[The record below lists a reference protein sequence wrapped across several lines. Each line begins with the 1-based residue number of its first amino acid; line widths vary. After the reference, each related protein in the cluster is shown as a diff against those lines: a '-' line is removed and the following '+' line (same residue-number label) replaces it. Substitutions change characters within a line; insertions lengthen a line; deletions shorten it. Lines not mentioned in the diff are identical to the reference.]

1 MKKFVAIAAGAV
13 AAFAAAF
20 FPLKNFCRDRL
31 EEFVVLN
38 KTERSEKYIKV
49 FGFKD
54 KAGNAFV
61 EICQMADT
69 GKNGDTDLERGG
81 LLEMKKY
88 AHKELIYQGSMGTSL
103 DKNFFMLRKTYRI
116 NGKKP
121 GRLILQPAD
130 FAFTPLK
137 DGDTQMRY
145 SLEIP
150 ERDLPII
157 IEWPQ

>member
-1 MKKFVAIAAGAV
+1 MKNLLAFAAGA
-13 AAFAAAF
+13 AACFAAAF
-20 FPLKNFCRDRL
+20 CAL
-31 EEFVVLN
+31 EIFGMDTLI
-38 KTERSEKYIKV
+38 ERKFARHSYNADKMISI

-69 GKNGDTDLERGG
+69 GKDGDTDLERGG

-130 FAFTPLK
+130 FAFTP
-137 DGDTQMRY
+137 
-145 SLEIP
+145 
-150 ERDLPII
+150 
-157 IEWPQ
+157 